1 MTTVDW
7 LQVALLIVSGAVAVV
22 LGLRLR
28 ASRESLR
35 QLTALL
41 EDRTAQLDHA
51 AERLEKVA
59 TIDGLTG
66 IANRRR
72 FGEFLH
78 QEWSRALRTATPI
91 ALVMVDVDFFK
102 RFNDSYGHLIGDDC
116 LRRVASVLHA
126 AARRPGDLAA
136 RYGGEEFAV
145 ILGGTPGDSAL
156 VIADILRQG
165 IEDLHITHESS
176 EVSRHVTASVGVALA
191 NPTDGG
197 TPELLIFAADEA
209 LYRAKAAGRNRV
221 VSAWSHSPAT
231 R

>member
-7 LQVALLIVSGAVAVV
+7 LQVALLVVTGAAAVL

-28 ASRESLR
+28 ASRESIGR
-35 QLTALL
+35 LTELL

-51 AERLEKVA
+51 AERLELLA
-59 TIDGLTG
+59 TTDGLTG

-72 FGEFLH
+72 FGEFLQ
-78 QEWSRALRTATPI
+78 QEWNRALRSATPI

-102 RFNDSYGHLIGDDC
+102 RFNDSYGHLTGDDC

-145 ILGGTPGDSAL
+145 VLGGTPGDSAL
-156 VIADILRQG
+156 IIADTLRRG
-165 IEDLHITHESS
+165 IEELHITHESS
-176 EVSRHVTASVGVALA
+176 EVSRYVTASVGVAMLT
-191 NPTDGG
+191 PYDGG

-209 LYRAKAAGRNRV
+209 LYRAKSEGRNRTIA
-221 VSAWSHSPAT
+221 AWLQSPAA